1 MTSIW
6 KKTRYILDNITL
18 EPVVFLFGL
27 SHGLYSITVQSLYIS
42 KVCAVNLNHSL
53 TICDD
58 IYQHEEIQTE
68 VQKYVSQLQ
77 AYNFFLQGLPAVI
90 YSLFAGPWSDINGR
104 KAIIVLSCFGY
115 VFNNVIYLLNTV
127 FFFELKAEYLLF
139 ECLQDFT
146 GGYVAFFFAC
156 HSYITDITDDSS
168 RTKRMAFLDGIFP
181 IGFLMGLGL
190 SGIIKKKLGFTYCFS
205 LAIVTSWSSILYTI
219 FFIKERNSSED
230 QVDNTDDNSTTQSA
244 NNKVKKEPIW
254 KMFKIQ
260 HFQAGVKSTLKR
272 REHDL
277 KKYLLF
283 LILIFML
290 ELFLYGGKGSVM
302 FLYLRKRFKWTEI
315 DFSQFM
321 IVFGIQGLVS
331 QYFVIPFLS
340 HKLKWRDGTI
350 ILIAVGGNIIAGFMF
365 AFANVSWLVYVAGIV
380 SFLGAAIST
389 LLRSLI
395 SKCIESDEIGK
406 VFSVIASGQAVI
418 FMIASP
424 IYSLVYKATLDFF
437 PGLVFLVTSCLYSI
451 VGFLAIYLYFGL
463 KKVENSRKN
472 AHELRE
478 EELLNRN

>member
-104 KAIIVLSCFGY
+104 KAIIVLS
-115 VFNNVIYLLNTV
+115 LSTS
-127 FFFELKAEYLLF
+127 K
-139 ECLQDFT
+139 DFT

-277 KKYLLF
+277 KK
-283 LILIFML
+283 
-290 ELFLYGGKGSVM
+290 
-302 FLYLRKRFKWTEI
+302 KRFKWTEI
-315 DFSQFM
+315 DF
-321 IVFGIQGLVS
+321 
-331 QYFVIPFLS
+331 
-340 HKLKWRDGTI
+340 T
-350 ILIAVGGNIIAGFMF
+350 VGGNIIAGFMF
-365 AFANVSWLVYVAGIV
+365 TFANVSWLVYVAGIV

>member
-104 KAIIVLSCFGY
+104 KAIIVLSS
-115 VFNNVIYLLNTV
+115 
-127 FFFELKAEYLLF
+127 EYLLF

-277 KKYLLF
+277 KK
-283 LILIFML
+283 
-290 ELFLYGGKGSVM
+290 
-302 FLYLRKRFKWTEI
+302 KRFKWTEI
-315 DFSQFM
+315 DF
-321 IVFGIQGLVS
+321 
-331 QYFVIPFLS
+331 
-340 HKLKWRDGTI
+340 T
-350 ILIAVGGNIIAGFMF
+350 VGGNIIAGFMF
-365 AFANVSWLVYVAGIV
+365 TFANVSWLVYVAGIV